1 MKIPKVSI
9 CIPAYDQVDYLKKN
23 IDSVLSQTY
32 TDYEIIITDD
42 SPSDIVKDFIQQYQ
56 QPDIIKY
63 YKNDTALGS
72 PENWNECIRRASGEY
87 IKILHHDDYFS
98 DELSLAKYVGLLDNN
113 PGADFAFS
121 ATLAI
126 EPGIREWEH
135 RISNT
140 ELEGLKKDPLL
151 LYRNNIIGAPST
163 TIIRNNPELRFD
175 RNLKWH
181 VDIEY
186 YIRQITRNAKIA
198 YSSELLVVTF
208 LAEGRVSDEC
218 KGNKK
223 VEVFEYFYLLGKIAI
238 QRKSYSTS
246 SYKNC
251 ILRAIK
257 VCKDFEI
264 KSLQDIRDCGYYNS
278 VPNCIRL
285 WLFMNSLSSSLGKLY
300 LKFLRN
306 I

>member
-1 MKIPKVSI
+1 MPKVSI
-9 CIPAYDQVDYLKKN
+9 CIPAYNEAEHLKTT
-23 IDSVLSQTY
+23 IDAILIQTY
-32 TDYEIIITDD
+32 QDYEIVITDD
-42 SPSDIVKDFIQQYQ
+42 SPRTIVADLVTNYNLPEK
-56 QPDIIKY
+56 IKY
-63 YKNDTALGS
+63 FKNTTILGS
-72 PENWNECIRRASGEY
+72 PENWNESILKASGEY
-87 IKILHHDDYFS
+87 IKILHHDDWLNF
-98 DELSLAKYVGLLDNN
+98 DDSLVKYVRLLDEN

-121 ATLAI
+121 ATQAI
-126 EPGIREWEH
+126 YPQGVDWIHE
-135 RISNT
+135 ISESQLV
-140 ELEGLKKDPLL
+140 ELKNHPLL
-151 LYRNNIIGAPST
+151 LYSNNIVGAPST

-208 LAEGRVSDEC
+208 LAEGRVSDKC

-264 KSLQDIRDCGYYNS
+264 KSLQDIRDCGYYSS

-285 WLFMNSLSSSLGKLY
+285 WLLMNSLSSSLGKLY